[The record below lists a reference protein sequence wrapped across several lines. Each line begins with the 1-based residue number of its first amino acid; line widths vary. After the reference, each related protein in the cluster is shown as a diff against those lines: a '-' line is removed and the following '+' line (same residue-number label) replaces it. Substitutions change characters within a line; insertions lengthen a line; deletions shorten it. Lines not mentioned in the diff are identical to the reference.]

1 MEQKHEMTPVRIRLE
16 DISVAE
22 ASSGIKALRNDV
34 LDADR
39 SVKADIVQDDPTH
52 QDFGATLVLILGAPA
67 AIAVAKGIA
76 NWLAREGGK
85 ATLCMDVGGGKVVK
99 FKGKSADAAAIAR
112 ALAGTTK

>member
-1 MEQKHEMTPVRIRLE
+1 MDQTNEMTPVRIRLE
-16 DISVAE
+16 EVSVAE

-52 QDFGATLVLILGAPA
+52 QDFGATLVLVLGAPA

-85 ATLCMDVGGGKVVK
+85 ATLSMEVGGGKRVT
-99 FKGKSADAAAIAR
+99 FKGKSADAASIAR

>member
-1 MEQKHEMTPVRIRLE
+1 MDQSPKTTSVRIRLE
-16 DISVAE
+16 DLSIAE

-39 SVKADIVQDDPTH
+39 NVKADIMQEDPAH
-52 QDFGATLVLILGAPA
+52 QDFGATLVLVLGAPA

-85 ATLCMDVGGGKVVK
+85 ATLSMDVGGEKLVK
-99 FKGKSADAAAIAR
+99 FKGKSADAASIAR
-112 ALAGTTK
+112 ALAGTGK

>member
-1 MEQKHEMTPVRIRLE
+1 MDQTHETTPVRIRLE
-16 DISVAE
+16 DVSVAQ

-52 QDFGATLVLILGAPA
+52 QDFGATLVLVLGAPA

-85 ATLCMDVGGGKVVK
+85 ATLTIDVGGGKVVK
-99 FKGKSADAAAIAR
+99 FKGKSADAATIAR
-112 ALAGTTK
+112 ALAGAAK